1 MTEIG
6 DKVEIIRNKL
16 RNVLRRIKKN
26 GWNEPIS
33 FELFEDVDR
42 FSVSLIRFDVEDS
55 KEYKRYASMG
65 LVCSLKRSDN
75 GGIRVIIDKVMDEE
89 RKITLKLSSLELR
102 LIAYAL
108 SHIDW
113 SDYEENLF
121 DGLGVK
127 QASERYDEIMEKLY
141 KI

>member
-16 RNVLRRIKKN
+16 RTILRRIKRN
-26 GWNEPIS
+26 GWQEPIT
-33 FELFEDVDR
+33 FELLEDVDR
-42 FSVSLIRFDVEDS
+42 LSCSLIRFDIEDS
-55 KEYKRYASMG
+55 KEYKKYAEIG
-65 LVCSLKRSDN
+65 LAVSLKRSDN

-89 RKITLKLSSLELR
+89 RKITLKLSSLDIR

-121 DGLGVK
+121 DGLNVE
-127 QASERYDEIMEKLY
+127 QATERYEEIMEKLY